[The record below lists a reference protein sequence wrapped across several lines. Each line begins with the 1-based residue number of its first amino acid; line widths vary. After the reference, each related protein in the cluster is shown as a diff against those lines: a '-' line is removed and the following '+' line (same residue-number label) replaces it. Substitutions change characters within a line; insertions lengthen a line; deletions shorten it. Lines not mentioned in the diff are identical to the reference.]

1 MQTNITNEIWK
12 PVVGYGGRYMVSNM
26 GRIMSM
32 RERKYHTKKGYVTKK
47 VRYILRP
54 VIFNLSPA
62 AVKARK
68 TSLRSYSM
76 VTLCKDGL
84 RKNIYVHRLVA
95 DAFLGVK
102 PKGLVTDHI
111 NGDKYDNR
119 LCNLRYVTTRENI
132 WSSEKARTP
141 QGTRPIR
148 VTLTMLGCE
157 LDFLSATECL
167 KYIRSHARI
176 SNNRFW
182 ALIRNGGGFVQLSDG
197 DYALIER
204 HLL

>member
-1 MQTNITNEIWK
+1 MQTNMINEIWK
-12 PVVGYGGRYMVSNM
+12 PVWGYFGRYMVSNM
-26 GRIMSM
+26 GRVMSM
-32 RERKYHTKKGYVTKK
+32 RERKYHTKDGYVTKK
-47 VRYILRP
+47 IKYILRP

-76 VTLCKDGL
+76 VTLCKDGV
-84 RKNIYVHRLVA
+84 RKNLYVHRLVA

-132 WSSEKARTP
+132 WRSEKARTP
-141 QGTRPIR
+141 QGKRPIR
-148 VTLTMLGCE
+148 IKLTLNGRTK
-157 LDFLSATECL
+157 DFTSATECL
-167 KYIRSHARI
+167 KYLRLLGRI
-176 SNNRFW
+176 SSNRYW
-182 ALIRNGGGFVQLSDG
+182 AHIRNGGGFVRLNDG
-197 DYALIER
+197 VQVLLER

>member
-1 MQTNITNEIWK
+1 MQTNMMNEIWK
-12 PVVGYGGRYMVSNM
+12 PVVGYEGRYMVSNM

-32 RERKYHTKKGYVTKK
+32 RERKYHTKNGYVTKK

-95 DAFLGVK
+95 DTFLGVK

-148 VTLTMLGCE
+148 VTLTMLGRE

-167 KYIRSHARI
+167 KYIRSHGRI

-197 DYALIER
+197 DYAFIER